1 MENIVDI
8 LYVGGIVGF
17 FLLVVALAV
26 GCQKMENKQ
35 ERQ

>member
-1 MENIVDI
+1 MDNLLDI
-8 LYVGGIVGF
+8 FYVGGIAGF

-26 GCQKMENKQ
+26 GCHKMENKQ